1 MNENEHETAV
11 DKGAQMIAAFM
22 TAARAVE
29 KLDAKDRIRAVKA
42 LAELFG
48 VDSEP
53 RSKKTLPRRRAKCR
67 RSGSL

>member
-53 RSKKTLPRRRAKCR
+53 RGKKT
-67 RSGSL
+67 